1 MARRRGGIKIVWL
14 AWFTDSVALWHKQDE
29 KPYFLDDPL
38 VVHSPTQTGP
48 PSTSTMIVGSIG
60 REHQIKSADQDIELD
75 DWDQE
80 PPEMKETGTLELDS
94 INWDDINDE
103 VEAAMN
109 ESDDEDSD
117 ARSERGHGMRSGTVS
132 EDEYNDWN
140 SVSG

>member
-14 AWFTDSVALWHKQDE
+14 AWFTDSIALWHRQYE
-29 KPYFLDDPL
+29 KPYFLDDP

-48 PSTSTMIVGSIG
+48 PPSSPMIVSIG
-60 REHQIKSADQDIELD
+60 SEQQIKSLDQDIELD

-80 PPEMKETGTLELDS
+80 PPEMKETGTLELGS

-109 ESDDEDSD
+109 ESDDEDGD
-117 ARSERGHGMRSGTVS
+117 ARSERSNEMTSNVS
-132 EDEYNDWN
+132 EDEYHDWN
-140 SVSG
+140 